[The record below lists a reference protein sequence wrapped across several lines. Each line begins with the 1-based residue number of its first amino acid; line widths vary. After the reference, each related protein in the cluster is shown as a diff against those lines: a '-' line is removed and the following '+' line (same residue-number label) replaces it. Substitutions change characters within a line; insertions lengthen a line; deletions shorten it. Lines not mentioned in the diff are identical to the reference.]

1 MNPAM
6 TSPFAILGIA
16 PSTDTRTARA
26 AFRAVAKA
34 YHPDVNGDPA
44 ARQRFEEA
52 REAYR
57 EITRGAASADIRPET
72 KPPSKK
78 MAEIDLEISIWIAAR
93 GGSVK
98 GSCPLGKAS
107 VRIPAGTRTGDRVR
121 ARIGKTEVACVIRV
135 ANGDGFEIEGGNIVT
150 PLILSA
156 VQAKAGTGV
165 DVETPSGRLRINV
178 PKATLDGDRLLV
190 AGRGLPAAGGRPA
203 GDLYLDVE
211 VIETMTDRAVA
222 ALDRLLAM
230 ARRPRADDQN
240 VRDPS
245 QVA

>member
-1 MNPAM
+1 MIPAM

-16 PSTDTRTARA
+16 PSTDPRTARA

-52 REAYR
+52 RDAYR
-57 EITRGAASADIRPET
+57 AITRGAASADVRPVT
-72 KPPSKK
+72 NPRANK

-107 VRIPAGTRTGDRVR
+107 VRIPAGTRTGDHVM

-135 ANGDGFEIEGGNIVT
+135 ANCDGFEIEGGNIVT
-150 PLILSA
+150 PLVLSA
-156 VQAKAGTGV
+156 VQAKAGGGV

-190 AGRGLPAAGGRPA
+190 AGRGLPGAGGRPA

-230 ARRPRADDQN
+230 ARRPRADDQDM
-240 VRDPS
+240 RDPS

>member
-1 MNPAM
+1 MS
-6 TSPFAILGIA
+6 SPFAILGIA
-16 PSTDTRTARA
+16 PSTDPRAAKA

-34 YHPDVNGDPA
+34 YHPDINSDPA

-57 EITRGAASADIRPET
+57 AITRGAASADIRLNT
-72 KPPSKK
+72 TPPPHT
-78 MAEIDLEISIWIAAR
+78 MAEIDLEISIWIAVR

-98 GSCPLGKAS
+98 GSCPLGKAI

-121 ARIGKTEVACVIRV
+121 ACIGKTEVTCVIRV
-135 ANGDGFEIEGGNIVT
+135 ANCDGYEVEGGNIVT

-156 VQAKAGTGV
+156 VQAKAGGVV
-165 DVETPSGRLRINV
+165 DVDTPSGRLRINV

-190 AGRGLPAAGGRPA
+190 AGRGLPAAKGRPA
-203 GDLYLDVE
+203 GDLYLDIE
-211 VIETMTDRAVA
+211 VIETITDRAVG
-222 ALDRLLAM
+222 ALERLLAL
-230 ARRPRADDQN
+230 ARRPRREN
-240 VRDPS
+240 KVVPKPGLDPS